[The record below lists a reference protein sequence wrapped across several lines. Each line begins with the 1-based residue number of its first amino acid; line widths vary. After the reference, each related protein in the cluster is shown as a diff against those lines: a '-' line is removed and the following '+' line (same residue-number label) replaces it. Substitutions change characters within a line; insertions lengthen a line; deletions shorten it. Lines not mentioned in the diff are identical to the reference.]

1 MERGCT
7 FGFQR
12 TARDDD
18 GQAGRWSVTREK
30 WICVAVALALMA
42 GGAGLLLR
50 LQAAQRLG
58 APGLKVE
65 RMADGKVVRVLL
77 PERVAGFGSEEL
89 PPAPEEKGTLPADTT
104 FGKRVYRAEDGFAAL
119 ATVVLMGTD
128 RTSIHKPQFCLSG
141 QGWAIER
148 TELVSVP
155 VAGGGAGG
163 GAGEAYEMP
172 VMKLTT
178 TKRVEAGG
186 QVTVRR
192 GIFVYWFVADGRLTA
207 QHWERMWWMA
217 RELVTTG
224 VLQRWAYVT
233 FFADCAPGEEEATFA
248 RLQSLIGGVVPEF
261 QLARGPGGRD

>member
-1 MERGCT
+1 M
-7 FGFQR
+7 
-12 TARDDD
+12 
-18 GQAGRWSVTREK
+18 TRKK
-30 WICVAVALALMA
+30 WICAVVALALMA

-65 RMADGKVVRVLL
+65 RTTAGAVVRVLL
-77 PERVAGFGSEEL
+77 PERVAGFSSEEL
-89 PPAPEEKGTLPADTT
+89 PPAPEEKANLPSDTT

-128 RTSIHKPQFCLSG
+128 RTSIHKPQFCLTG

-148 TELVSVP
+148 TEP
-155 VAGGGAGG
+155 VWLGLAGGEAGAGP
-163 GAGEAYEMP
+163 ALPM
-172 VMKLTT
+172 MKLTT

-186 QVTVRR
+186 QVAVRR

-207 QHWERMWWMA
+207 QHWERMWWLA

-233 FFADCAPGEEEATFA
+233 FFADCAPGEEEATFE
-248 RLQSLIGGVVPEF
+248 RLKQLIGGVAPELH
-261 QLARGPGGRD
+261 LAGGPGGRD

>member
-1 MERGCT
+1 M
-7 FGFQR
+7 
-12 TARDDD
+12 
-18 GQAGRWSVTREK
+18 TREK
-30 WICVAVALALMA
+30 WICAAVALALMA
-42 GGAGLLLR
+42 GGAVLLLR

-65 RMADGKVVRVLL
+65 RTAAGAVARVLL
-77 PERVAGFGSEEL
+77 PERVAGFSSEEL
-89 PPAPEEKGTLPADTT
+89 PPAPEEKANLPADTT

-155 VAGGGAGG
+155 VGGVGGAGG
-163 GAGEAYEMP
+163 GDGVAYELP

-186 QVTVRR
+186 QVAVRR
-192 GIFVYWFVADGRLTA
+192 GIFVYWFVADGRVTA

-233 FFADCAPGEEEATFA
+233 FFADCAPGEEEATFE
-248 RLQSLIGGVVPEF
+248 RLKGLIGGAVPEF
-261 QLARGPGGRD
+261 QLAGGRGGHN